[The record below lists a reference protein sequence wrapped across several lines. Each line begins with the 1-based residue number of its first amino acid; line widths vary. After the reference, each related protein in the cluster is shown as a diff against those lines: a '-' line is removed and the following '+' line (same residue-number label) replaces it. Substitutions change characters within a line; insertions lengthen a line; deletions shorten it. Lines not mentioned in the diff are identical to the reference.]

1 VPVGNVNAPVASV
14 PTTPENVPVV
24 PDTAPNPPLALNVP
38 VTAAPVD
45 VTATMV
51 VPPLCIFKS
60 PLLSPVVTTPPEPV
74 VIAFIDEAI
83 IVP

>member
-1 VPVGNVNAPVASV
+1 
-14 PTTPENVPVV
+14 
-24 PDTAPNPPLALNVP
+24 
-38 VTAAPVD
+38 
-45 VTATMV
+45 MV